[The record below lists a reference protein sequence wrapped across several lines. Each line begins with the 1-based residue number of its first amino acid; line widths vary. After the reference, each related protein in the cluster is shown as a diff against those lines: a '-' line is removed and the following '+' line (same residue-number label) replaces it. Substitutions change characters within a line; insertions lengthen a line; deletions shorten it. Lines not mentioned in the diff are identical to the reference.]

1 MAEPRDPD
9 GAVGDVPA
17 ADATDHAPEG
27 DGGPGPEVDLD
38 ADEER
43 PVDAVTGG
51 DRRSDMDV
59 AFDWRTEHR

>member
-9 GAVGDVPA
+9 EAVGDVPA
-17 ADATDHAPEG
+17 ADATDHTPEG
-27 DGGPGPEVDLD
+27 DGEPGPEVASH

-51 DRRSDMDV
+51 ERRSDMDV
-59 AFDWRTEHR
+59 AFDWRPEHR